1 MHNVKKRYEGFVMRD
16 VSKISF
22 DRWGRVRIPS
32 DFLKTFKEKFENGVF
47 VTSMDDINV
56 RIYPL
61 TAWLQLAGG
70 LDRGKR
76 NDPLLRQF
84 LMKTSYNGQKARIDR
99 YGKVQIPGFLRKK
112 VKMEGKIAI
121 SQREDHLELKPAS
134 M

>member
-47 VTSMDDINV
+47 VTSTDDRNIQ
-56 RIYPL
+56 IYPL
-61 TAWLQLAGG
+61 ATWFKFIDNLLK
-70 LDRGKR
+70 GKK
-76 NDPLLRQF
+76 DHPLLRQF
-84 LMKTSYNGQKARIDR
+84 LMKTNFNGQKAKIDKYR
-99 YGKVQIPGFLRKK
+99 RVQIPRFLRKRIK
-112 VKMEGKIAI
+112 LKGEIAFI
-121 SQREDHLELKPAS
+121 QREDHLELKPAS